1 MQPGYKPGYWTQSM
15 PFRKEWFGVLLFVI
29 IWSGCAGVATAQDQ
43 GKRLFIP
50 LKEGWHI
57 KQMDADNP
65 DVRLLTEEA
74 SSPGRGWLPASMPAQ
89 VHDILLEHKLIP
101 DPHFGKNAA
110 QSAWVGEKDW
120 VYACIFPSPE
130 KTVRTAFLRFGGLD
144 TLAAVYLNG
153 VRIGRFD
160 DMFMEHSA
168 EVSGYLSERGKS
180 NVLLII
186 FYSPLRYLEELSV
199 PEAYQGL
206 PKYKFLRKCHSDFGS
221 YLGARPHSVK
231 TGIFRD
237 VILDI
242 PARSWLEDVWVR
254 SSLSEDLMQ
263 AEVTFEV
270 EIAGER
276 AQLEWTLLDPA
287 DKRISRGTVPAS
299 AGRSVFHTTVPEPML
314 WWPWTHGS
322 PNLYRLQVQLVQD
335 NEVVDSRSIAF
346 GIRDVKPVF
355 SDPETGEK
363 RFRFDINGR
372 PVFLQGANWVPPE
385 GMSHCWPQERASRLL
400 ELAVLG
406 RMNIL
411 RVWAEGHVPPQEFY
425 EECDRRGILIW
436 QDFMFGYG
444 EHPGGNPEFDRACRA
459 EIESMIRRLR
469 NHACLLLWCGGNEN
483 HMGWDFA
490 GAKQDFMGKELFHE
504 IMPDACRRL
513 DPTRI
518 FHPSSPYGGPVPNWP
533 LEGDWHDYTTLTFAP
548 EASVPTFGSEVGR
561 ASAPS
566 LTSMQQFLSPEDLWP
581 EAYDPAVR
589 SPGQPAWPPM
599 WQYRSVDGSW
609 DKVAPVERF
618 CDPRSAG
625 ELIRV
630 LGTAHGE
637 YLRDRV
643 ERARRGIPDGAP
655 AGQRRC
661 WGNMVWR
668 LNDSWPILY
677 WSVLDYY
684 LEPKIPFYFLRR
696 AYAPVLL
703 SIERSPDRIA
713 VWIVNDSQDEVAGR
727 LTLRRVDFH
736 GKVLGA
742 LEREVTVKPGRA
754 ERCLDATPL
763 GPISL
768 RREFLYAEFAGLSAV
783 SLLHGERWL
792 HLPPARVTARTVENR
807 IEISTDVFARQVSL
821 SAEGTTGACF
831 DDNYFDL
838 CPGETRTVEVIYPA
852 DARRIRVQALN
863 SEAVVVQRK

>member
-1 MQPGYKPGYWTQSM
+1 MQRGHKPEYVTQSAA
-15 PFRKEWFGVLLFVI
+15 FRKERFGVLLLIV
-29 IWSGCAGVATAQDQ
+29 IWSGFSGVALAEEG
-43 GKRLFIP
+43 GKRLYTP
-50 LKEGWHI
+50 LKDGWHI
-57 KQMDADNP
+57 KQLEADKP
-65 DVRLLTEEA
+65 DIRRLTEEA
-74 SSPGRGWLPASMPAQ
+74 SSPGRGWLPASMPGQ
-89 VHDILLEHKLIP
+89 VHDILLEHGLIP

-120 VYACIFPSPE
+120 AYACTFPTPREAS
-130 KTVRTAFLRFGGLD
+130 RTAFLRFGGLD

-160 DMFMEHSA
+160 NMFMEHSA
-168 EVSGYLSERGKS
+168 EVSEYLSEPGKS

-186 FYSPLRYLEELSV
+186 FYSPLRYLEELAV
-199 PEAYQGL
+199 PEPYQGL

-231 TGIFRD
+231 IGIFRD

-242 PARSWLEDVWVR
+242 PGTSWLEDVWVR
-254 SSLSEDLMQ
+254 SSLSEDLKQ
-263 AEVTFEV
+263 AEVIV
-270 EIAGER
+270 ESEASGEM
-276 AQLEWTLLDPA
+276 AQLEWTLLNPA
-287 DKRISRGTVPAS
+287 EERIGRGMVPSS
-299 AGRSVFHTTVPEPML
+299 AGRFVFRATVSEPML

-322 PNLYRLQVQLVQD
+322 PHLYRLHLHLIKD

-355 SDPETGEK
+355 SDPETGAK
-363 RFRFDINGR
+363 RFRFDINGQ

-400 ELAVLG
+400 DLAVLG

-425 EECDRRGILIW
+425 DECDRRGILIW

-444 EHPGGNPEFDRACRA
+444 EHPGGLPEFDRASRT
-459 EIESMIRRLR
+459 EIEGMIRRLR

-490 GAKQDFMGKELFHE
+490 GAKGDFTGKGLFHE
-504 IMPDACRRL
+504 IMPDACRKL
-513 DPTRI
+513 DPSRI

-566 LTSMQQFLSPEDLWP
+566 LTSMQLFLSPEDLWP

-599 WQYRSVDGSW
+599 WQYRSVNGSW
-609 DKVAPVERF
+609 DKVGPVEKF
-618 CDPRSAG
+618 CDPKSPD

-643 ERARRGIPDGAP
+643 ERARRGVPDGAP
-655 AGQRRC
+655 AGRRRC

-677 WSVLDYY
+677 WSVIDYY

-696 AYAPVLL
+696 AYDPVLL
-703 SIERSPDRIA
+703 SFERSPDRIA
-713 VWIVNDSQDEVAGR
+713 VWIVNDSQDEVSSR
-727 LTLRRVDFH
+727 LMLRRVDFH

-742 LEREVTVKPGRA
+742 LEREITVKPGQA
-754 ERCLDATPL
+754 ERCLEATPL
-763 GPISL
+763 GPVSL
-768 RREFLYAEFAGLSAV
+768 RREFLYAEFAGRSAV

-792 HLPPARVTARTVENR
+792 HLPPARITARTVGNK

-821 SAEGTTGACF
+821 FAEGAAGACF

-838 CPGETRTVEVIYPA
+838 CPGETRIIQVLYPA
-852 DARRIRVQALN
+852 DVQRIRVQALN
-863 SEAVVVQRK
+863 SEGVVVQKN